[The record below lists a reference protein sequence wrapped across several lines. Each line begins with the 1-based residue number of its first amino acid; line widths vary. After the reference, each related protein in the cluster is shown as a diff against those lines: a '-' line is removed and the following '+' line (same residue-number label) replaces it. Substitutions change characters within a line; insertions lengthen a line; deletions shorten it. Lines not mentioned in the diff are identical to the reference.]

1 MISLQAICHFN
12 LASKVSA
19 RGGHATFKEISLG
32 TGLNESTVRRLLR
45 HAMSYRIF
53 HETENGTVAHTGAS
67 KYLAEKADMRSWIGM
82 VSEEMWP
89 AATKVRYLL
98 SKN

>member
-1 MISLQAICHFN
+1 MISLQAICHFG

-19 RGGHATFKEISLG
+19 RGGHATFKEISLD

-45 HAMSYRIF
+45 HAVSYRIF
-53 HETENGTVAHTGAS
+53 CEPENGTVAHTGAS
-67 KYLAEKADMRSWIGM
+67 KYLAENADMRSWFSM

-89 AATKVRYLL
+89 AATKARYFF